1 MRVRAVQ
8 LPMAVPLERQSLSQ
22 RPQPARCLMQ
32 PPMQPPMGTGQ
43 GAQMRPPVTKQGTS
57 RAVPVVVSA
66 GLAIGVF
73 CGLLFG
79 LGVDTEVAEAATTD
93 STTVTTAP
101 KKPDNEVAAP
111 FQPERKDV
119 KVPPLAPQVVKKD
132 GTTAP
137 AAGSGDPKTVTAS
150 GTGSAETPAAPAK
163 PTKVNGTL
171 KIDVQ
176 PEGALKVAKVSIDG
190 KEIEGMSFELDM
202 TEMYKDATKDLKDAA
217 KKPEVKKEIK
227 VLVKASGFK
236 DFTSKVDVIAERDT
250 TLKVEM
256 QKKSTCN
263 VGGLQRPPPPG
274 GNTRPPPPAGGK
286 KCPKPPCGLIDI

>member
-1 MRVRAVQ
+1 MASPGNPYPQMNPQ
-8 LPMAVPLERQSLSQ
+8 LGGYPPAPAGSQ
-22 RPQPARCLMQ
+22 APQ
-32 PPMQPPMGTGQ
+32 
-43 GAQMRPPVTKQGTS
+43 RPPVMRTGTS
-57 RAVPVVVSA
+57 KAVPVVVSA

-79 LGVDTEVAEAATTD
+79 LGIDKDVADAATTD

-101 KKPDNEVAAP
+101 KKPDNDVAAP

-119 KVPPLAPQVVKKD
+119 KVPSLAPQVVNKD
-132 GTTAP
+132 GTTTPAGSGSQKT
-137 AAGSGDPKTVTAS
+137 AAGSG
-150 GTGSAETPAAPAK
+150 GGSAETPAAPAK

-171 KIDVQ
+171 KIDIQ

-190 KEIEGMSFELDM
+190 KEIDGMSFELDM
-202 TEMYKDATKDLKDAA
+202 TERYKDATKDLKDAA
-217 KKPEVKKEIK
+217 KKPEVKKEVK
-227 VLVKASGFK
+227 VVVKASGFK
-236 DFTSKVDVIAERDT
+236 DFTGKVDVIAERDT

-256 QKKSTCN
+256 QKKSSGGN
-263 VGGLQRPPPPG
+263 VGGLPRPPPPG